1 MDLLSNTC
9 EIIHELGERPI
20 MCINV
25 YYFFT
30 LSKIILWMRSRAGRE
45 TGVRVEVGVAQ
56 RPT

>member
-1 MDLLSNTC
+1 
-9 EIIHELGERPI
+9 